1 MISGR
6 MFREKARFFAQ
17 PVCAVIS
24 RIALSYG
31 LGMKKVLAQFAEKP
45 NHPA

>member
-24 RIALSYG
+24 RIALGYG
-31 LGMKKVLAQFAEKP
+31 LGMKKVLVQFVR
-45 NHPA
+45 